1 MIDRQKLRKISDL
14 LSEASAS
21 LDVLTQ
27 DNDGG
32 VYDRLHEAYIEAY
45 GALVKVDL
53 VRAELLLGIV
63 IPDRVQINP
72 DVG

>member
-53 VRAELLLGIV
+53 VRAELLGIV

>member
-1 MIDRQKLRKISDL
+1 MIDRQKLQKISDL

-53 VRAELLLGIV
+53 VRAELLGIV